1 MKQRVAARLLLASCT
16 LALGIGLG
24 TAVALTGLLGSDA
37 DGAGDDLAA
46 IGRGLLVA
54 LLFTAL
60 AVLLAGRALVTARRL
75 RASGTPGESADD
87 S

>member
-16 LALGIGLG
+16 LAIGLGLG
-24 TAVALTGLLGSDA
+24 TAIAVTGLVSEDA
-37 DGAGDDLAA
+37 GGAGGSLAA

-54 LLFTAL
+54 LVFTAL
-60 AVLLAGRALVTARRL
+60 AALMAGRALVTASRL
-75 RASGTPGESADD
+75 RSAATRERERDD